1 MEYAME
7 RLKPI
12 LDQETH
18 KEDARDRLLDAA
30 EALFCEKGFEGVSV
44 RELTAT
50 AGCNLAAVNYYFGG
64 KDKLYA
70 EMFRRQ
76 FEMMIQRNLEIIER
90 VMSQP
95 DVSLEVLL
103 RAVMEPVIRRVIEN
117 ETGGKVMRLLV
128 REILNHRIDRE
139 TLAADMKGRLFDRLG
154 QAILQL
160 VPEIDS
166 DKILLVVLSFD
177 GAILHPFLF
186 MDFYQ
191 ENMPGLSIDDLLDHM
206 VRFVAAGIR
215 GYAYPNGEGS

>member
-1 MEYAME
+1 MEQE
-7 RLKPI
+7 KLI
-12 LDQETH
+12 LDQETQ
-18 KEDARDRLLDAA
+18 KEDVRNRILDVA
-30 EALFCEKGFEGVSV
+30 EALFCERGFEGVSV
-44 RELTAT
+44 RELTAA

-76 FEMMIQRNLEIIER
+76 FEMMIQRNLGIIER
-90 VMSQP
+90 VMAQP

-117 ETGGKVMRLLV
+117 ETGGKVLRLLV
-128 REILNHRIDRE
+128 REILNRRIDRQ
-139 TLAADMKGRLFDRLG
+139 TLSADMKGRLFDRLG
-154 QAILQL
+154 RAILQL
-160 VPEIDS
+160 VPEIEP

-177 GAILHPFLF
+177 GAMLHPFLF

-191 ENMPGLSIDDLLDHM
+191 ESMPDLTVDDLLDHM

-215 GYAYPNGEGS
+215 GYAKPNGEGS

>member
-1 MEYAME
+1 
-7 RLKPI
+7 
-12 LDQETH
+12 
-18 KEDARDRLLDAA
+18 
-30 EALFCEKGFEGVSV
+30 V

-90 VMSQP
+90 VMSPP

-128 REILNHRIDRE
+128 REILNRRIDRE

>member
-1 MEYAME
+1 
-7 RLKPI
+7 LI
-12 LDQETH
+12 LDQETQ
-18 KEDARDRLLDAA
+18 KEDVRNRILDVA
-30 EALFCEKGFEGVSV
+30 EALFCERGFEGVSV
-44 RELTAT
+44 RELTAA

-76 FEMMIQRNLEIIER
+76 FEMMIQRNLGIIER
-90 VMSQP
+90 VMAQP

-117 ETGGKVMRLLV
+117 ETGGKVLRLLV
-128 REILNHRIDRE
+128 REILNRRIDRQ
-139 TLAADMKGRLFDRLG
+139 TLSADMKGRLFDRLG
-154 QAILQL
+154 RAILQL
-160 VPEIDS
+160 VPEIEP

-177 GAILHPFLF
+177 GALLHPFLF

-191 ENMPGLSIDDLLDHM
+191 ESMPDLTVDDLLDHM

-215 GYAYPNGEGS
+215 GYAKPNGEGS

>member
-128 REILNHRIDRE
+128 REILNRRIDRE

-215 GYAYPNGEGS
+215 GYAYPNEEGS

>member
-1 MEYAME
+1 MEQAKAILGQE
-7 RLKPI
+7 TQKEDVRNRI
-12 LDQETH
+12 LDVAET
-18 KEDARDRLLDAA
+18 
-30 EALFCEKGFEGVSV
+30 LFCERGFEGVSV
-44 RELTAT
+44 RELTAA

-76 FEMMIQRNLEIIER
+76 FEMMIQRNLGIIER
-90 VMSQP
+90 VMAQP

-117 ETGGKVMRLLV
+117 ETGGKVLRLLV
-128 REILNHRIDRE
+128 REILNRRIDQE
-139 TLAADMKGRLFDRLG
+139 TLSADMKGRLFDRLG
-154 QAILQL
+154 RAILQL
-160 VPEIDS
+160 VPEIEP

-177 GAILHPFLF
+177 GAMLHPFLF

-191 ENMPGLSIDDLLDHM
+191 ESMPDLTVDDLLDHM

-215 GYAYPNGEGS
+215 GYAKPNGEGS

>member
-1 MEYAME
+1 MEQAKAILGQE
-7 RLKPI
+7 TQKEDVRNRI
-12 LDQETH
+12 LDV
-18 KEDARDRLLDAA
+18 A
-30 EALFCEKGFEGVSV
+30 EALFCERGFEGVSV
-44 RELTAT
+44 RELTAA

-76 FEMMIQRNLEIIER
+76 FEMMIQRNLGIIER
-90 VMSQP
+90 VMAQP

-117 ETGGKVMRLLV
+117 ETGGKVLRLLV
-128 REILNHRIDRE
+128 REILNRRIDQE
-139 TLAADMKGRLFDRLG
+139 TLSADMKGRLFDRLG
-154 QAILQL
+154 RAILQL
-160 VPEIDS
+160 VPEIEP

-177 GAILHPFLF
+177 GAMLHPFLF

-191 ENMPGLSIDDLLDHM
+191 ESMPDLTVDDLLDHM

-215 GYAYPNGEGS
+215 GYANPNGEGS

>member
-1 MEYAME
+1 MEQA
-7 RLKPI
+7 KAF
-12 LDQETH
+12 LDQEKQ
-18 KEDARDRLLDAA
+18 KEDVRNRILDVA
-30 EALFCEKGFEGVSV
+30 EALFCERGFEGVSV
-44 RELTAT
+44 RELTAA

-76 FEMMIQRNLEIIER
+76 FEMMIQRNLGIIER
-90 VMSQP
+90 VMAQP

-117 ETGGKVMRLLV
+117 ETGGKVLRLLV
-128 REILNHRIDRE
+128 REILNRRIDRQ
-139 TLAADMKGRLFDRLG
+139 TLSADMKGRLFDRLG
-154 QAILQL
+154 RAILQL
-160 VPEIDS
+160 VPEIEP

-177 GAILHPFLF
+177 GALLHPFLF

-191 ENMPGLSIDDLLDHM
+191 ESMPDLTVDDLLDHM

-215 GYAYPNGEGS
+215 GYAKPNGEGS

>member
-128 REILNHRIDRE
+128 REILNRRIDRE

-215 GYAYPNGEGS
+215 GYAHPNREGS

>member
-1 MEYAME
+1 MEQA
-7 RLKPI
+7 KAF
-12 LDQETH
+12 LDQETQ
-18 KEDARDRLLDAA
+18 KEDVRNRILDVA
-30 EALFCEKGFEGVSV
+30 EALFCERGFEGVSV
-44 RELTAT
+44 RELTAA

-76 FEMMIQRNLEIIER
+76 FEMMIQRNLGIIER
-90 VMSQP
+90 VMAQP

-117 ETGGKVMRLLV
+117 ETGGKVLRLLV
-128 REILNHRIDRE
+128 REILNRRIDQE
-139 TLAADMKGRLFDRLG
+139 TLSADMKGRLFDRLG
-154 QAILQL
+154 RAILQL
-160 VPEIDS
+160 VPEIEP

-177 GAILHPFLF
+177 GAMLHPFLF

-191 ENMPGLSIDDLLDHM
+191 ESMPDLTVDDLLDHM

-215 GYAYPNGEGS
+215 GYANPNGEGS

>member
-1 MEYAME
+1 MEQA
-7 RLKPI
+7 KAF
-12 LDQETH
+12 LDQEKQ
-18 KEDARDRLLDAA
+18 KEDVRNRILDVA
-30 EALFCEKGFEGVSV
+30 EALFCERGFEGVSV
-44 RELTAT
+44 RELTAA

-76 FEMMIQRNLEIIER
+76 FEMMIQRNLGIIER
-90 VMSQP
+90 VMAQP

-117 ETGGKVMRLLV
+117 ETGGKVLRLLV
-128 REILNHRIDRE
+128 REILNRRIDRQ
-139 TLAADMKGRLFDRLG
+139 TLSADMKGRLFDRLG
-154 QAILQL
+154 RAILQL
-160 VPEIDS
+160 VPEIEP

-177 GAILHPFLF
+177 GAMLHPFLF

-191 ENMPGLSIDDLLDHM
+191 ESMPDLTVDDLLDHM

-215 GYAYPNGEGS
+215 GYAKPNGEGS

>member
-1 MEYAME
+1 ME

-128 REILNHRIDRE
+128 REILNRRIDRE

-166 DKILLVVLSFD
+166 DKILLVVLSID

>member
-1 MEYAME
+1 MEQAKAILGQE
-7 RLKPI
+7 TQKEDVRNRI
-12 LDQETH
+12 LDV
-18 KEDARDRLLDAA
+18 A
-30 EALFCEKGFEGVSV
+30 EALFCERGFEGVSV
-44 RELTAT
+44 RELTAA

-76 FEMMIQRNLEIIER
+76 FEMMIQRNLGIIER
-90 VMSQP
+90 VMAQP

-117 ETGGKVMRLLV
+117 ETGGKVLRLLV
-128 REILNHRIDRE
+128 REILNRRIDRQ
-139 TLAADMKGRLFDRLG
+139 TLSADMKGRLFDRLG
-154 QAILQL
+154 RAILQL
-160 VPEIDS
+160 VPEIEP

-191 ENMPGLSIDDLLDHM
+191 ESMPDLTVDDLLDHM

-215 GYAYPNGEGS
+215 GYANPNGEGI

>member
-1 MEYAME
+1 MEQA
-7 RLKPI
+7 KAF
-12 LDQETH
+12 LDQETQ
-18 KEDARDRLLDAA
+18 KEDVRNRILDVA
-30 EALFCEKGFEGVSV
+30 EALFCERGFEGVSV
-44 RELTAT
+44 RELTAA

-76 FEMMIQRNLEIIER
+76 FEMMIQRNLGIIER
-90 VMSQP
+90 VMAQP

-117 ETGGKVMRLLV
+117 ETGGKVLRLLV
-128 REILNHRIDRE
+128 REILNRRIDQE
-139 TLAADMKGRLFDRLG
+139 TLSADMKGRLFDRLG
-154 QAILQL
+154 RAILQL
-160 VPEIDS
+160 VPEIEP

-177 GAILHPFLF
+177 GAMLHPFLF

-191 ENMPGLSIDDLLDHM
+191 ESMPDLTVDDLLDHM

-215 GYAYPNGEGS
+215 GYAKPNGEGS

>member
-1 MEYAME
+1 MEQE
-7 RLKPI
+7 KLI
-12 LDQETH
+12 LDQETQ
-18 KEDARDRLLDAA
+18 KEDVRNRILDVA
-30 EALFCEKGFEGVSV
+30 EALFCERGFEGVSV
-44 RELTAT
+44 RELTAA

-76 FEMMIQRNLEIIER
+76 FEMMIQRNLGIIER
-90 VMSQP
+90 VMAQP

-117 ETGGKVMRLLV
+117 ET
-128 REILNHRIDRE
+128 
-139 TLAADMKGRLFDRLG
+139 ADMKGRLFDRLG
-154 QAILQL
+154 RAILQL
-160 VPEIDS
+160 VPEIEP

-177 GAILHPFLF
+177 GALLHPFLF

-191 ENMPGLSIDDLLDHM
+191 ESMPDLTVDDLLDHM

-215 GYAYPNGEGS
+215 GYAKPNGEGS

>member
-1 MEYAME
+1 MEQA
-7 RLKPI
+7 KAF
-12 LDQETH
+12 LDQETQ
-18 KEDARDRLLDAA
+18 KEDVRNRILDVA
-30 EALFCEKGFEGVSV
+30 EALFCERGFEGVSV
-44 RELTAT
+44 RELTAA

-76 FEMMIQRNLEIIER
+76 FEMMIQRNLGIIER
-90 VMSQP
+90 VMAQP

-117 ETGGKVMRLLV
+117 ETGGKVLRLLV
-128 REILNHRIDRE
+128 REILNRRIDRQ
-139 TLAADMKGRLFDRLG
+139 TLSADMKGRLFDRLG
-154 QAILQL
+154 RAILQV
-160 VPEIDS
+160 VPEIEP

-177 GAILHPFLF
+177 GAMLHPFLF

-191 ENMPGLSIDDLLDHM
+191 ESMPDLTVDDLLDHM

-215 GYAYPNGEGS
+215 GYAKPNGEGS

>member
-1 MEYAME
+1 MEQA
-7 RLKPI
+7 KAF
-12 LDQETH
+12 LDQETQ
-18 KEDARDRLLDAA
+18 KEDVRNRILDVA
-30 EALFCEKGFEGVSV
+30 EALFCERGFEGVSV
-44 RELTAT
+44 RELTAA

-76 FEMMIQRNLEIIER
+76 FEMMIQRNLGIIER
-90 VMSQP
+90 VMAQP

-117 ETGGKVMRLLV
+117 ETGGKVLRLLV
-128 REILNHRIDRE
+128 REILNRRIDRQ
-139 TLAADMKGRLFDRLG
+139 TLSADMKGRLFDRLG
-154 QAILQL
+154 RAILQL
-160 VPEIDS
+160 VPEIEP

-177 GAILHPFLF
+177 GAMLHPFLF

-191 ENMPGLSIDDLLDHM
+191 ESMPDLTVDDLLDHM

-215 GYAYPNGEGS
+215 GYAKPNGEGS

>member
-1 MEYAME
+1 MEQTKA
-7 RLKPI
+7 I
-12 LDQETH
+12 LDQRTQ
-18 KEDARDRLLDAA
+18 KEDVRNRILDVA
-30 EALFCEKGFEGVSV
+30 ETLFCERGFEGVSV
-44 RELTAT
+44 RELTAA

-76 FEMMIQRNLEIIER
+76 FEMMIQRNLGIIER
-90 VMSQP
+90 VMAQP

-117 ETGGKVMRLLV
+117 ETGGKVLRLLV
-128 REILNHRIDRE
+128 REILNRRIDQE
-139 TLAADMKGRLFDRLG
+139 TLSADTKGRLFDRLG
-154 QAILQL
+154 RAILQL
-160 VPEIDS
+160 VPEIEP

-177 GAILHPFLF
+177 GAMLHPFLF

-191 ENMPGLSIDDLLDHM
+191 ESMPDLTVDDLLDHM

-215 GYAYPNGEGS
+215 GYANPNGEGS

>member
-1 MEYAME
+1 MEQA
-7 RLKPI
+7 KAF
-12 LDQETH
+12 LDQETQ
-18 KEDARDRLLDAA
+18 KEDVRNRILDVA
-30 EALFCEKGFEGVSV
+30 EALFCERGFEGVSV
-44 RELTAT
+44 RELTAA

-76 FEMMIQRNLEIIER
+76 FEMMIQRNLGIIER
-90 VMSQP
+90 VMAQP

-117 ETGGKVMRLLV
+117 ETGGKVLRLLV
-128 REILNHRIDRE
+128 REILNRRIDRQ
-139 TLAADMKGRLFDRLG
+139 TLSADMKGRLFDRLG
-154 QAILQL
+154 RAILQL
-160 VPEIDS
+160 VPEIEP

-177 GAILHPFLF
+177 GALLHPFLF

-191 ENMPGLSIDDLLDHM
+191 ESMPDLTVDDLLDHM

-215 GYAYPNGEGS
+215 GYAKPNGEGS